1 MSNEQSVKSSAT
13 PFKSKSEDPG
23 FLVVKGRFSGET
35 EDERKRQEKVHIK
48 KLARAI
54 FMAMTNHGYATVRA
68 VGRNATYN
76 ATKAIA
82 ITSGYCKPKGIDIC
96 FEVSFDE
103 GNLGPIRDEKHVST
117 VTALVF
123 TLKGFKQW
131 QEKERDAE
139 VPKETS

>member
-1 MSNEQSVKSSAT
+1 MEDQPAVIKRKER
-13 PFKSKSEDPG
+13 PFKDKDEDPG
-23 FLVVKGRFSGET
+23 FLVAKGRFSGET
-35 EDERKRQEKVHIK
+35 DSDQRRQEKQHIK

-76 ATKAIA
+76 ASKAIA

-103 GNLGPIRDEKHVST
+103 GNLGPMRSDHHVST
-117 VTALVF
+117 VTALLF
-123 TLKGFKQW
+123 TLKGFKNW
-131 QEKERDAE
+131 QEQKKDE
-139 VPKETS
+139 